1 MTAQAEEAGDFVRVA
16 SCSTPTEAHLLKG
29 VLESAGLSPR
39 VADANFVQAYS
50 WMAPAAGG
58 VRVLVPASQ
67 VAAARQAITDFNDG
81 AYQLGDEE
89 VAAPSYSELPKP
101 LFSPDRAVL
110 LSFVLTP
117 AFGAAVQ
124 IANASILGDASR
136 RVGQWVWLFLL
147 AAASVAGIAFVHRL
161 SPGPLVAFRASFVLS
176 AVTVVWYFAGGQ
188 AQSRKFL
195 ATYGP
200 KYQKRSLAKLS
211 VVAAAALLILGLALS
226 EFL

>member
-1 MTAQAEEAGDFVRVA
+1 VTAQAEEAGDFVRVA

-101 LFSPDRAVL
+101 LFRLQTHRSWATPAVAWVSGCGCSSWLPPAWQELPLCIDSARVRSSHSEQALSCRLSRSSGISLGDRRKAESSSPHMARNTRKGASPSCRSLPPL
-110 LSFVLTP
+110 LS
-117 AFGAAVQ
+117 
-124 IANASILGDASR
+124 
-136 RVGQWVWLFLL
+136 
-147 AAASVAGIAFVHRL
+147 
-161 SPGPLVAFRASFVLS
+161 
-176 AVTVVWYFAGGQ
+176 
-188 AQSRKFL
+188 
-195 ATYGP
+195 
-200 KYQKRSLAKLS
+200 
-211 VVAAAALLILGLALS
+211 
-226 EFL
+226 